1 VSERSTIDTI
11 NPFADYKFEGE
22 DDPKIRN
29 FDFDGVN
36 ERGTWGIDYAGGNEF
51 KQTRKTKIAIYLRV
65 SSREQNVDN
74 QLPMIET
81 YLRANFP
88 QFNNS
93 NPWANGHQEFDLF
106 WDHESGKTADRK
118 AWGQLFN
125 RMQKRQYEHIVTWH
139 VDRVSRNI
147 EQFAG
152 ILRIA
157 RAAGCTLHFAALS
170 LRSDSPMMEFMAKF
184 FCLWA
189 EHEVALK
196 EMRQR
201 EGIERRR
208 NSGAHMGRLPDMSKD
223 DDLFELLRKEPNIS
237 INKIAKHFGK
247 SRTWAKL
254 AKERVS

>member
-1 VSERSTIDTI
+1 MSERSTIDTI
-11 NPFADYKFEGE
+11 NPFADYKFDGE
-22 DDPKIRN
+22 DIRI
-29 FDFDGVN
+29 GVN
-36 ERGTWGIDYAGGNEF
+36 ERGSWGIDLAPSYPSP
-51 KQTRKTKIAIYLRV
+51 KHRPSIAIYLRV

-81 YLRANFP
+81 YLKANFP
-88 QFNNS
+88 FFDKG
-93 NPWANGHQEFDLF
+93 NPFRDESRDFDLY
-106 WDHESGKTADRK
+106 WDHESGKTTDRK
-118 AWGQLFN
+118 AWGVLFN
-125 RMQKRQYEHIVTWH
+125 RMQQRKYEHIVTWH

-157 RAAGCTLHFAALS
+157 KAAGCTMHFASLS
-170 LRSDSPMMEFMAKF
+170 LRSDSPMMDFMAKF
-184 FCLWA
+184 FCLWS

-237 INKIAKHFGK
+237 INAIAKHFGK

>member
-1 VSERSTIDTI
+1 VSERSTVDTI

-22 DDPKIRN
+22 DIPKERN

-36 ERGTWGIDYAGGNEF
+36 SRGSWGIDYAGDAGH
-51 KQTRKTKIAIYLRV
+51 KSIHTRIAIYLRV
-65 SSREQNVDN
+65 STREQNVDN
-74 QLPMIET
+74 QLPIIET

-88 QFNNS
+88 NFDNGNIWS
-93 NPWANGHQEFDLF
+93 DGHQHFDLY
-106 WDHESGKTADRK
+106 WDHETGKTTDRK
-118 AWGQLFN
+118 AWGVLFN
-125 RMQKRQYEHIVTWH
+125 RMQSKKYDHIITWH
-139 VDRVSRNI
+139 VDRVSRDI

-157 RAAGCTLHFAALS
+157 RASGCTLHFAS
-170 LRSDSPMMEFMAKF
+170 LHIRSDSPMMEFMAKF

-223 DDLFELLRKEPNIS
+223 EELFELLRKEPNIS

-247 SRTWAKL
+247 SRSWAKL